1 MVHAEHDSSVVG
13 LAAYIARARRSDD
26 SGSVYNFAHR
36 GAELLGHG
44 LILPGDAPDWAHDPA
59 ALWRAAERAEQ
70 TIDRQSG
77 ERRWKKGGQIARH
90 MTIAL
95 PREVTPEQR
104 EAMLLAFIATELQPE
119 RHGVAVEWAIH
130 ADDHN
135 PHAHLLIST
144 RALGATGFGKKARA
158 MNPGFASRGAAHF
171 VSDGDDWDKRWAAFQ
186 DAWFARAG
194 LAVAVPERRG
204 MAEPHYRRG
213 QMRSE
218 AVCRE
223 RDAIAEANAAVA
235 EVRKRDPE
243 AILASLTAHKSIFT
257 ARDLRRALNAS
268 GLEGEARAALEA
280 ALRTHPETVALVD
293 PRGEG
298 IGWTTKTARA
308 EEVFIRESAKR
319 LAETSVP
326 ALNAAAQRLLDA
338 AELSDEQRQAAA
350 RMTTRSRLAIVIG
363 RAGTGKS
370 HTLQAVRRAFEQAGK
385 RVIGLAPTN
394 AVVADLRRDGYRQ
407 AATLHRELGA
417 LARDPKRWDR
427 NTVVMV
433 DEAAMVDNTMLAT
446 LLAAAERCGAR
457 LILAGDDRQ
466 FASVARGGMFSELVA
481 EHGAAEL
488 TEVRRQRQA
497 YQAQASADFA
507 RGDILTALRA
517 YNDRGQIVWCDSLE
531 AARAQAVAAQA
542 ETAAPGFLY
551 ASTND
556 EVEALN
562 RREQQRRREAREA
575 AGETLTAFAFA
586 TVRGAVSLAGGER
599 VQFYRTDRAI
609 GVAASEFGTV
619 RRVTAEWLEVV
630 KDDGAVIGF
639 DPSAFDQWGL
649 GYSGTGYKGQGKTQP
664 RTAAVYDNPFAWDAR
679 AAYVIGTRHRDD
691 YRLFVPRDLAPDLD
705 ALAEQILRPRD
716 DRGSSLRFDTAE
728 DYQARQQQ
736 RAATASKV
744 FRAALDN
751 SRAVRAAK
759 AARKRLQSEGQ
770 APPNPGTVAK
780 PAAPA
785 ADSVSPSSPSP
796 PPATSDD
803 VAATLSRYRD
813 VFVESGHALR
823 EMAGTWRG
831 SAAEKKELVRLV
843 TCVWQ
848 AARAIVDD
856 PGLFA
861 ALRQQRPGQAPLVE
875 GFARQSR
882 DEVIAQALQQMPQPR
897 PEPEPKPEPE
907 PDPEPPGF
915 GMGMR

>member
-1 MVHAEHDSSVVG
+1 
-13 LAAYIARARRSDD
+13 
-26 SGSVYNFAHR
+26 
-36 GAELLGHG
+36 
-44 LILPGDAPDWAHDPA
+44 
-59 ALWRAAERAEQ
+59 
-70 TIDRQSG
+70 
-77 ERRWKKGGQIARH
+77 
-90 MTIAL
+90 
-95 PREVTPEQR
+95 
-104 EAMLLAFIATELQPE
+104 
-119 RHGVAVEWAIH
+119 
-130 ADDHN
+130 
-135 PHAHLLIST
+135 
-144 RALGATGFGKKARA
+144 

-223 RDAIAEANAAVA
+223 RDAIAEANAAVV

-280 ALRTHPETVALVD
+280 ALRQHPETVALVD
-293 PRGEG
+293 AQGEG

-394 AVVADLRRDGYRQ
+394 AVVADLRRDGYRR

-446 LLAAAERCGAR
+446 LLAAAEQSGAR

-507 RGDILTALRA
+507 RGDILAALRA
-517 YNDRGQIVWCDSLE
+517 YDDRGQIVWCDSLE

-542 ETAAPGFLY
+542 EDAVPGFLY

-575 AGETLTAFAFA
+575 AGERFVAQDFA
-586 TVRGAVSLAGGER
+586 TVRGAVSLAAGER

-664 RTAAVYDNPFAWDAR
+664 RTAAVYDNPYAWDAR

-691 YRLFVPRDLAPDLD
+691 YRLFVSRDLVPDLE
-705 ALAEQILRPRD
+705 ALAEQILRQRD
-716 DRGSSLRFDTAE
+716 DRGSSLRFATAD
-728 DYQARQQQ
+728 DYQEQLAAKARE
-736 RAATASKV
+736 T
-744 FRAALDN
+744 FGAALAK

-759 AARKRLQSEGQ
+759 AAREREQQRQQAAAVEEALAQHRAALTQSAQ
-770 APPNPGTVAK
+770 DRK
-780 PAAPA
+780 KLAAA
-785 ADSVSPSSPSP
+785 W
-796 PPATSDD
+796 
-803 VAATLSRYRD
+803 RD
-813 VFVESGHALR
+813 GAEDMTAL
-823 EMAGTWRG
+823 A
-831 SAAEKKELVRLV
+831 RLV
-843 TCVWQ
+843 TTGWE
-848 AARAIVDD
+848 ATRAIAGN
-856 PGLFA
+856 PALLA
-861 ALRQQRPGQAPLVE
+861 ALRAQRPDEARKVE
-875 GFARQSR
+875 AIARQDR
-882 DEVIAQALQQMPQPR
+882 DQLIAAAQRRMPQP
-897 PEPEPKPEPE
+897 PAPPPTPAPE
-907 PDPEPPGF
+907 PDPEPPTPR
-915 GMGMR
+915 MRR

>member
-1 MVHAEHDSSVVG
+1 M
-13 LAAYIARARRSDD
+13 
-26 SGSVYNFAHR
+26 
-36 GAELLGHG
+36 
-44 LILPGDAPDWAHDPA
+44 
-59 ALWRAAERAEQ
+59 RAA
-70 TIDRQSG
+70 T
-77 ERRWKKGGQIARH
+77 
-90 MTIAL
+90 
-95 PREVTPEQR
+95 
-104 EAMLLAFIATELQPE
+104 
-119 RHGVAVEWAIH
+119 
-130 ADDHN
+130 
-135 PHAHLLIST
+135 
-144 RALGATGFGKKARA
+144 
-158 MNPGFASRGAAHF
+158 
-171 VSDGDDWDKRWAAFQ
+171 
-186 DAWFARAG
+186 
-194 LAVAVPERRG
+194 
-204 MAEPHYRRG
+204 
-213 QMRSE
+213 
-218 AVCRE
+218 
-223 RDAIAEANAAVA
+223 
-235 EVRKRDPE
+235 
-243 AILASLTAHKSIFT
+243 HKSIFT

-319 LAETSVP
+319 LAATPAP
-326 ALNAAAQRLLDA
+326 ALSAAAQRLLDA

-394 AVVADLRRDGYRQ
+394 AVVADLRRDGYRR

-446 LLAAAERCGAR
+446 LLAAAEQSGAR

-517 YNDRGQIVWCDSLE
+517 YDQRGQIVWCDSLE

-542 ETAAPGFLY
+542 EEAVPGFLY

-586 TVRGAVSLAGGER
+586 TVRGAVSLAAGER

-716 DRGSSLRFDTAE
+716 DRGSSLRFATAE

-736 RAATASKV
+736 RAAREREAPG
-744 FRAALDN
+744 AAPDN
-751 SRAVRAAK
+751 S
-759 AARKRLQSEGQ
+759 Q
-770 APPNPGTVAK
+770 APRVITAAPEPERRPRAEAPQAPNSGTEAK

-785 ADSVSPSSPSP
+785 ADSVSPSSPPP

-803 VAATLSRYRD
+803 VAATLSRCRNAIAKSD
-813 VFVESGHALR
+813 RALQ
-823 EMAGTWRG
+823 EMAGRWRG
-831 SAAEKKELVRLV
+831 STAEQEELVRLV
-843 TCVWQ
+843 TRAWE
-848 AARAIVDD
+848 AAQAIVDD
-856 PGLFA
+856 PALLA
-861 ALRQQRPGQAPLVE
+861 ALRQQHPDDVPLVE
-875 GFARQSR
+875 GVARR
-882 DEVIAQALQQMPQPR
+882 RLEKVIAQATRQMPQPK
-897 PEPEPKPEPE
+897 PEPEPKPDPE